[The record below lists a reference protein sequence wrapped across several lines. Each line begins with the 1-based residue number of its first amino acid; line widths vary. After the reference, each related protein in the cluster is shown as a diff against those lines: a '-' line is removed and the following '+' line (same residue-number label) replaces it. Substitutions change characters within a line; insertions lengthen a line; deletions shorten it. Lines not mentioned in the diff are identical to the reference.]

1 MIEVASGLPFYKLGN
16 RWADPNVEQAADYM
30 RWVYTQRDDARAL
43 GQRAKRHVQSVLS
56 PHSAGAA
63 IRRQLLEIEQIR
75 QSPARR
81 AA

>member
-1 MIEVASGLPFYKLGN
+1 
-16 RWADPNVEQAADYM
+16 M